1 MGKFDFQIPDDFLKQ
16 LGKLAD
22 VDRIA
27 PKMLN
32 EALPILEK
40 NVKREVAKVSE
51 SGRVI
56 TYTYTDKKGKT
67 RTAKRKQTGDLLKSI
82 KMSKANK
89 NKYGYYASVRPT
101 GKDSKGVRNMEKLVY
116 LEYGTSKQSPTPTL
130 TKAIKDSESAVL
142 NKMQEVFEREA
153 GK

>member
-1 MGKFDFQIPDDFLKQ
+1 MAKFDFEIPADFIKQ

-27 PKMLN
+27 PQMID
-32 EALPILEK
+32 EAIPILEG
-40 NVKREVAKVSE
+40 NVKSEVSKHKRTGALANSV
-51 SGRVI
+51 
-56 TYTYTDKKGKT
+56 KKT
-67 RTAKRKQTGDLLKSI
+67 
-82 KMSKANK
+82 KANK

-116 LEYGTSKQSPTPTL
+116 LEYGTSKQSPAPTL

-142 NKMQEVFEREA
+142 DKMQEVFSREV
-153 GK
+153 GG